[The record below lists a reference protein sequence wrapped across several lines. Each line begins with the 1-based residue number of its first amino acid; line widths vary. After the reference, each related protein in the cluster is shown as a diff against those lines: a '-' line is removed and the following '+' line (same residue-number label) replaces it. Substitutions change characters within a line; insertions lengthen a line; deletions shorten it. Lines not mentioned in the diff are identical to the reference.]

1 MDRRAA
7 WILGLVF
14 GGLFLC
20 LFAFMALAWI
30 AVQRRAGRQ
39 RHGPRGRRAGGGWW
53 R

>member
-20 LFAFMALAWI
+20 LFAFMALAWVAI
-30 AVQRRAGRQ
+30 QGGRAGTSW
-39 RHGPRGRRAGGGWW
+39 RARAETGWASW

>member
-20 LFAFMALAWI
+20 LFLFMALAWI
-30 AVQRRAGRQ
+30 AIGLIVLVAINVIWRGWAPAGD
-39 RHGPRGRRAGGGWW
+39 
-53 R
+53 